1 MPVFR
6 IELHNHCGSDPQDA
20 LDYSARDLV
29 DACVKHGVGVVA
41 ITPHRELFDEPDA
54 VAYARSRNVLL
65 IPGVEKMVEGREL
78 VLLNVLPHEIPHRMD
93 RSDLEKLRRD
103 KGESLFVLAPHPFY
117 PRDSCIGPVLDEFA
131 ALVDAVEWCHLF
143 IPLYNPNLRAAKWA
157 EANGRPV
164 IATSDTH
171 DLALFARNH
180 AEVEA
185 DSPDA
190 VAVFRALRA
199 GRIRNRHRPY
209 GLRELAKYILLN
221 ILAGQWRKWRRKPH
235 PPHEA

>member
-20 LDYSARDLV
+20 LDYSARELV
-29 DACVKHGVGVVA
+29 DACVQHGVDVLA
-41 ITPHRELFDEPDA
+41 ITPHREVFDEPDA
-54 VAYARSRNVLL
+54 VAYARSRKVLL

-78 VLLNVLPHEIPHRMD
+78 VLLNVRPDEIPPEMD
-93 RSDLEKLRRD
+93 RASLEKLRRD

-117 PRDSCIGPVLDEFA
+117 PRDSCVGPVLDNFA

-143 IPLYNPNLRAAKWA
+143 LPFYNPNRRAANWA

-164 IATSDTH
+164 VATSDTH

-185 DSPDA
+185 DSLDTMP
-190 VAVFRALRA
+190 VFRALRA

-209 GLRELAKYILLN
+209 RFSELAQYLLVS
-221 ILAGQWRKWRRKPH
+221 ILAAQWRKWRRKTR
-235 PPHEA
+235 PPSAA

>member
-29 DACVKHGVGVVA
+29 DACVKHGVDVVA
-41 ITPHRELFDEPDA
+41 ITPHREVFDEPDA

-65 IPGVEKMVEGREL
+65 IPGVEKMIEGREL
-78 VLLNVLPHEIPHRMD
+78 VLLNVSPEEIPREMD
-93 RSDLEKLRRD
+93 RTALEKLRRD

-117 PRDSCIGPVLDEFA
+117 PRDSCVGPVLDNFA

-143 IPLYNPNLRAAKWA
+143 LPCYNPNLRAAAWA
-157 EANGRPV
+157 EANNRPL

-180 AEVEA
+180 AGVEA
-185 DSPDA
+185 DSLEA
-190 VAVFRALRA
+190 VPVFRALRA
-199 GRIRNRHRPY
+199 GRIHNRHRPY
-209 GLRELAKYILLN
+209 RLSELAQYILLN
-221 ILAGQWRKWRRKPH
+221 ILAGQWRKWRRKIQ
-235 PPHEA
+235 PPRGA